1 MMPQHLNTNGAEL
14 LARLRQAGISVWEEE
29 GSLRYRAPKGSLT
42 DRDLQALK
50 DNKAE
55 LLATLRA
62 ESRAATVTPDP
73 GSRFEP
79 FPLTDVQS
87 AYFLGR
93 RQGMDYGGIAC
104 HIYMEVNYPDLTPER
119 TETAWNQLVERHDM
133 LRATI
138 DQDGQQR
145 VMQNVPKLNVT
156 YTDLRGWALRE
167 AEARLA
173 DIRDDMS
180 HRMYDTDRWPLFD
193 IGVTRTRDHAILHV
207 SMDFLIADWASMW
220 LLLSEFEALYNDPG
234 QRLPDLQLR
243 FRDYLLAERG
253 LKETPAYARDK
264 DYWLGRMDALP
275 PAPDLPVARQP
286 VNGGPARFRR
296 RSLHLDNRA
305 WEELKQRAQKHG
317 LTPTAAVMA
326 AYGTVIE
333 RWSRSKPFC
342 LNLTMLNRLPL
353 HSQVHDIVGDFT
365 TVDLLAVDGAPEKSF
380 VERARALQ
388 KQLFEDLDHRL
399 FSGVEVM
406 REMARRRGREAALMP
421 VVFTSAIGLVEPAHQ
436 LTGKIDG
443 YGISQTPQVFID
455 CQAMDSPSGL
465 QVNWDVRE
473 GVFPDRMVDDMFD
486 CFEQLLRSLPYS
498 HRSWDSV
505 EAVALPAWQLTERQ
519 RSNAT
524 QAPVP
529 DRPLHELVLVQAAAA
544 PDRAAVIDS
553 EGQVTYGELARR
565 AAAVAEQL
573 TASGCAAQERVAVVM
588 DKCAHQAA
596 AVLGALSAGAVYV
609 PMDPKQPELRRMAM
623 LEQANIRFI
632 LTCSTTRLMW
642 PDGVTTIEVDRVK
655 PLLEHASLS
664 GGDPDLPAYVIYTSG
679 STGQPKGV
687 VISHRAAA
695 NTVADIHRRFGVCPG
710 DRVLG
715 LAQLG
720 FDLSVYDLFGPLSAG
735 GTLVYPSNDRMTDPS
750 HWAELIV
757 KHDIT
762 VWNSVPALM
771 QMLIDYL
778 EAEPH
783 IAMPQLRLAL
793 LSGDWIPLALP
804 ARLTNRLPAVQIVSL
819 GGATEASIWSIY
831 HEYKGLQPDWQ
842 SIPYGRPLANQGF
855 RVLDAS
861 MRDCPVWV
869 TGELYITGHGLA
881 EGYLGDI
888 ETTQRRFFPHPV
900 DGQRLYRTGD
910 LGRYLP
916 GGDIEFLGREDH
928 QVKIRGHRIELGD
941 IESTLLKH
949 PAVAAAGVVMM
960 EATGDDQTLLGVVEL
975 ARKQERNQAAEQ
987 SEFERLTQG
996 FDEPG
1001 STVAAGLDEA
1011 DIKAAVE
1018 RLDTAVLHSM
1028 LDALCKLGLFAD
1040 DELHSITDRLQ
1051 RAGIAP
1057 PFHWL
1062 VQRWIARLTK
1072 AGLLIAHPA
1081 DHYRCSHKP
1090 DESQLYRY
1098 WEQAEASW
1106 TNKLSSSG
1114 FMAYVRSNAA
1124 RLPELLSGRQDP
1136 VALLFPEGKLDLVR
1150 SLYVDHLMAGYL
1162 NRCICLLLTRIA
1174 ENHSGGPLRIL
1185 EVGAGTG
1192 ATTDNVLRALEGFD
1206 VEYVFTDV
1214 SSFFIPEAKHRF
1226 GQYPGIRFGLFDVD
1240 RDCREQGLAPNSFD
1254 VVLAAGVLEN
1264 ARDIPASLNRLTE
1277 LVCPG
1282 GWLVFTEPT
1291 AEHAWILASQAF
1303 MMTEP
1308 GDHVRTDTSYLNRDG
1323 WIRLLQEYGDDPILS
1338 LPEEKHKLS
1347 VLGFHLFARR
1357 IKQDRI
1363 SASVPELTDFLSLR
1377 LPAHM
1382 LPSQLQIADALP
1394 LTGNGK
1400 IDRRGLATWRPTTA
1414 LELAAGD
1421 SGEESSDALEALLA
1435 TVWAKALSMPGIGRS
1450 QSFYDLGADS
1460 LIMAQVAGKLRDKFA
1475 KDPSHGEIAYDALL
1489 RHMLHYP
1496 TVAALAEFIR
1506 SHSREKE
1513 RTFDVSSSDLQGG
1526 SGSSNAVLTPYGG
1539 GETGP
1544 LRVVFHAGLGTMNCF
1559 HLLLKKLTTQ
1569 HVGPV
1574 IGITVADT
1582 EKYCAYEPSRL
1593 IEQIADDYAGRL
1605 LASGQKRMQLIG
1617 YCLGGL
1623 IAIEVARRLVEQGVH
1638 LTDLVLIDSHP
1649 VLFDIDDDLVIESLF
1664 VPNLNISI
1672 QQAGFG
1678 DVDPDDLVRGLLH
1691 IFDSNNRSVPQGSSC
1706 TIRGDAGLDKVGELF
1721 RRLAAVSRRERFAA
1735 YVHAIAQATGGH
1747 MPVEMAEGLCKMY
1760 RQSFQAARFTPL
1772 PFMGNIRF
1780 LLAAEPFGFLP
1791 GTEEMT
1797 LDFWRDICLGE
1808 FEVTE
1813 IAGNHFSCI
1822 EAEPHASELAKLI
1835 ALPLLNTC
1843 PAG

>member
-1 MMPQHLNTNGAEL
+1 MMPQHLKTNGAEL
-14 LARLRQAGISVWEEE
+14 LARLRQAGMSVWEEE
-29 GSLRYRAPKGSLT
+29 GSLRYRAPKGVLA
-42 DRDLQALK
+42 DRDVQALK

-55 LLATLRA
+55 LLDILRA
-62 ESRAATVTPDP
+62 ESRATAVTPDP
-73 GSRFEP
+73 GSRFDP

-93 RQGMDYGGIAC
+93 RELIDYGGVAC
-104 HIYMEVNYPDLTPER
+104 HIYMELLYPDLAPER
-119 TETAWNQLVERHDM
+119 TETVWNRLVDRHDM

-138 DQDGQQR
+138 DQNGQQR
-145 VMQNVPKLNVT
+145 VMQNAPKLNVT
-156 YTDLRGWALRE
+156 YTDLRGWERSE

-173 DIRDDMS
+173 VIRDDMS
-180 HRMYDTDRWPLFD
+180 HRIYDTNRWPLFG
-193 IGVTRTRDHAILHV
+193 IGVTRTRDHALLHI
-207 SMDFLIADWASMW
+207 SIDFLVADWASIW
-220 LLLSEFEALYNDPG
+220 LLLSEFETLYNEPG
-234 QRLPDLQLR
+234 RRLPDLPLS

-264 DYWLGRMDALP
+264 DYWLGRIDALP
-275 PAPDLPVARQP
+275 PAPDLPLARQP
-286 VNGGPARFRR
+286 LNGGPARFRR
-296 RSLHLDNRA
+296 RSLHLDNMA
-305 WEELKQRAQKHG
+305 WEGLKQRAQKQG
-317 LTPTAAVMA
+317 LTPTAAVMT
-326 AYGTVIE
+326 AYGAVLE
-333 RWSRSKPFC
+333 RWSRSSQFC

-353 HSQVHDIVGDFT
+353 HPQVHDIVGDFT
-365 TVDLLAVDGAPEKSF
+365 SVNLLAVDWDAEKSF
-380 VERARALQ
+380 VERARAVQ

-406 REMARRRGREAALMP
+406 REVARRRGREAALMP
-421 VVFTSAIGLVEPAHQ
+421 VVFTSAIGLVESAHQ

-455 CQAMDSPSGL
+455 CQAMDSPDGL

-473 GVFPDRMVDDMFD
+473 GVFPERMIDDMFD
-486 CFEQLLRSLPYS
+486 CFEELLRSLPDS
-498 HRSWDSV
+498 NRSWDSV
-505 EAVALPAWQLTERQ
+505 EAAALPGWQLEERQ
-519 RSNAT
+519 RVNAT
-524 QAPVP
+524 EAPLP
-529 DRPLHELVLVQAAAA
+529 DRPLHEPVLAQAAAT
-544 PDRAAVIDS
+544 PDRTAIVDS
-553 EGQVTYGELARR
+553 GGQVTYGELAGR

-573 TASGCAAQERVAVVM
+573 KASGCSIQERVAVVM

-596 AVLGALSAGAVYV
+596 AILGALSAGAVYV
-609 PMDPKQPELRRMAM
+609 PIDPKQPELRRMAM

-642 PDGVTTIEVDRVK
+642 PDGVTTIEVDRLK
-655 PLLEHASLS
+655 PLPEHTPQY

-695 NTVADIHRRFGVCPG
+695 NTIADINRRFGVSQG
-710 DRVLG
+710 DSVLG

-720 FDLSVYDLFGPLSAG
+720 FDLSVYDIFGPLSAG
-735 GTLVYPSNDRMTDPS
+735 GTLVYPSHDRMTDPS
-750 HWAELIV
+750 HWAELMV
-757 KHDIT
+757 NHEVT

-771 QMLIDYL
+771 QMLVDYL
-778 EAEPH
+778 DSEPH
-783 IAMPQLRLAL
+783 IAMPRLRLAL

-804 ARLTNRLPAVQIVSL
+804 DRLGHRLPAVQAVSL
-819 GGATEASIWSIY
+819 GGATEASIWSIC
-831 HEYKGLQPDWQ
+831 HVYKGLQPGWQ

-855 RVLDAS
+855 RVLDTR
-861 MRDCPVWV
+861 MRDCPVWA

-941 IESTLLKH
+941 IETTLLKH
-949 PAVAAAGVVMM
+949 PAVAAAGVVMT
-960 EATGDDQTLLGVVEL
+960 EGAGEDKTLLGVVEL
-975 ARKQERNQAAEQ
+975 ARKKERNKAAEQ
-987 SEFERLTQG
+987 SEFDRLTKD
-996 FDEPG
+996 FDEPDG
-1001 STVAAGLDEA
+1001 AVPAELEEA
-1011 DIKAAVE
+1011 DIEAAAE

-1028 LDALCKLGLFAD
+1028 LDALFKLGLFAD
-1040 DELHSITDRLQ
+1040 DEKHSMTEILQ

-1057 PFHWL
+1057 QFHWL
-1062 VQRWIARLTK
+1062 VQRWIAKLTK
-1072 AGLLIAHPA
+1072 AGLLREHPGG
-1081 DHYRCSHKP
+1081 HYRCSHKP
-1090 DESQLYRY
+1090 DEGQLSRY

-1114 FMAYVRSNAA
+1114 FMAYVRSNAE

-1136 VALLFPEGKLDLVR
+1136 VALLFPDGKLDLVR

-1162 NRCICLLLTRIA
+1162 NRCICRLLIHVA
-1174 ENHSGGPLRIL
+1174 ENHSGRPLRIL

-1192 ATTDNVLRALEGFD
+1192 ATTEKVLSALEGFD

-1214 SSFFIPEAKHRF
+1214 SSFFIPGARNRF
-1226 GQYPGIRFGLFDVD
+1226 GQYPGIRFGIFDVD
-1240 RDCREQGLAPNSFD
+1240 QDYRVQGLAPNSFD

-1264 ARDIPASLNRLTE
+1264 ARDIPASLDRLTE

-1308 GDHVRTDTSYLNRDG
+1308 GDRLRMETSYLNRDG
-1323 WIRLLQEYGDDPILS
+1323 WMRLLQEYGDDPILT
-1338 LPEEKHKLS
+1338 LPQEKHKLS

-1357 IKQDRI
+1357 MKQDRI
-1363 SASVPELTDFLSLR
+1363 PASAPELTDFLSQR
-1377 LPAHM
+1377 LPAYM

-1400 IDRRGLATWRPTTA
+1400 IDRR
-1414 LELAAGD
+1414 ELAAWRPRPAMEMAAAG
-1421 SGEESSDALEALLA
+1421 SGEESSDALEAQLA
-1435 TVWAKALSMPGIGRS
+1435 KVWARALSIPGIGRS

-1460 LIMAQVAGKLRDKFA
+1460 LIMAQVAGQLRDEFA
-1475 KDPSHGEIAYDALL
+1475 KDPSQGDIPYDALL
-1489 RHMLHYP
+1489 RQMLNYP
-1496 TVAALAEFIR
+1496 TVAALTDFIR
-1506 SHSREKE
+1506 SHGREKE
-1513 RTFDVSSSDLQGG
+1513 RAFDGPSPDWQG
-1526 SGSSNAVLTPYGG
+1526 GSSNAVLTPYGG

-1559 HLLLKKLTTQ
+1559 RLLVEHLKTQ
-1569 HVGPV
+1569 NLGPV
-1574 IGITVADT
+1574 VGISVADS
-1582 EKYCAYEPSRL
+1582 ENYCGHEPSGL
-1593 IEQIADDYAGRL
+1593 IEHIADDYAGRL
-1605 LASGQKRMQLIG
+1605 LESGHKRMQLIG

-1623 IAIEVARRLVEQGVH
+1623 IAIEVARRLVEKGVH
-1638 LTDLVLIDSHP
+1638 VADLVLIDSHP

-1672 QQAGFG
+1672 QHTGFG
-1678 DVDPDDLVRGLLH
+1678 DVDPDDLVRGLLQ
-1691 IFDSNNRSVPQGSSC
+1691 IFERNNRSVPEGSSC
-1706 TIRGDAGLDKVGELF
+1706 TIGGDAGLDKAGDLF
-1721 RRLAAVSRRERFAA
+1721 CRLSAVSKRERFAA
-1735 YVHAIAQATGGH
+1735 YVQAIAKATEEE
-1747 MPVEMAEGLCKMY
+1747 MPVDMAEGMFKMY
-1760 RQSFQAARFTPL
+1760 RQSFKAARFSP
-1772 PFMGNIRF
+1772 PPYMGNIRF
-1780 LLAAEPFGFLP
+1780 LLAAEPFSFLP

-1822 EAEPHASELAKLI
+1822 EAEPNASELAKLI
-1835 ALPLLNTC
+1835 SAPLIHK
-1843 PAG
+1843 